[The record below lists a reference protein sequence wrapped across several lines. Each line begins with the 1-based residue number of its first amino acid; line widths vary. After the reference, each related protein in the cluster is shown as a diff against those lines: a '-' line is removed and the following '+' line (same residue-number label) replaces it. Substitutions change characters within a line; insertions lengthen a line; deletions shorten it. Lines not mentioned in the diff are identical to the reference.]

1 MEYITLIKSPPL
13 GLLTLEMVHATS
25 NQIKRKVLNF
35 IPLDEAPFSEDL
47 RSKLALQALA
57 STSSSPSSSLTHQDT
72 FSSKTHTLK
81 LRTMEGSLLGFHSL
95 IWRLRNEP

>member
-57 STSSSPSSSLTHQDT
+57 STSSSPSSSLTHQGT
-72 FSSKTHTLK
+72 FSSKTLTLK
-81 LRTMEGSLLGFHSL
+81 LRMIG
-95 IWRLRNEP
+95 RLS